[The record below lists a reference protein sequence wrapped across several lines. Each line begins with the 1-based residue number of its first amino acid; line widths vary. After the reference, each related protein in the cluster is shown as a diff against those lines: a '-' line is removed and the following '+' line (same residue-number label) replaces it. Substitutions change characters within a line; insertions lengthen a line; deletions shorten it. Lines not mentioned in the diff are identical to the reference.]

1 MATSGQQIP
10 EAGELRLDQ
19 LEIGKVYRVAYFGR
33 RLLYNGKPVVPGE
46 PHQLIDQFLG
56 VFNGGD
62 VLPENVRFTIVARG
76 TLPNENIGDTVAFP
90 NDPNPTNN
98 FYYRFFQTA
107 QDRIVKPF
115 EQETLKQVLANI
127 QRKGADPLY
136 PNATH
141 GIDPA
146 AAHRLSDGWFAPN
159 VKPPKKSG
167 GRKYKTRQTKLR
179 RKNRT
184 KKNRR
189 RRHN

>member
-19 LEIGKVYRVAYFGR
+19 LEIGTKYRLAYFSRQVSFDGR
-33 RLLYNGKPVVPGE
+33 QFVPGE
-46 PHQLIDQFLG
+46 PHLIHQYLA
-56 VFNGGD
+56 VFNGAKPGSGA
-62 VLPENVRFTIVARG
+62 EFTIVALG
-76 TLPNENIGDTVAFP
+76 TLPKTTIIRTEHVSSRNR
-90 NDPNPTNN
+90 PTND